1 MSYISSPLK
10 WAGGKGKALKHI
22 LPILEKHKKK
32 VFVEP
37 FMGALNV
44 SLNFQD
50 CEMYILNDLNWDVV
64 NTFDNIRAYPKTY
77 IDGCETLFE
86 EGIEQYERV
95 RDLFNSGDNN
105 DLLNSLFFQY
115 LNKFGFNGLCRYNK
129 SGKFNVPRGSGG
141 NKNVP
146 VDSIILANEF
156 LNNKKVTLCN
166 NKFETV
172 FSNTSEMED
181 VLVYCDPPY
190 VSLNSNFKYTKDGFG
205 LDKQEKLKQLAKDS
219 KHTVII
225 SNHLTPYTDA
235 LYSDADEIY
244 TFPVQRTISCDGGG
258 RKQVMEIIA
267 VYK

>member
-22 LPILEKHKKK
+22 LPILEQHKKK

-50 CEMYILNDLNWDVV
+50 CDMYILNDLNWDLY
-64 NTFDNIRAYPKTY
+64 NTFGMIKYNP
-77 IDGCETLFE
+77 
-86 EGIEQYERV
+86 EQYIEV
-95 RDLFNSGDNN
+95 SNKLFDQGLDYYEEARDIFNSGHLSPVNN
-105 DLLNSLFFQY
+105 AAYFQY
-115 LNKFGFNGLCRYNK
+115 VNKFGFNGLCRYNK

-141 NKNVP
+141 KKNVP
-146 VDSIILANEF
+146 IASIMFTNDF
-156 LNNKKVTLCN
+156 LNNKEVTLYN
-166 NKFETV
+166 NEFETL
-172 FSNTSEMED
+172 FDNISEMED
-181 VLVYCDPPY
+181 VLIYCDPPY
-190 VSLNSNFKYTKDGFG
+190 VSLNSNFKYTQDGFG
-205 LDKQEKLKQLAKDS
+205 LDKQEKLKQLAKES

-225 SNHLTPYTDA
+225 SNHLTSYTEA

-258 RKQVMEIIA
+258 RKQVMEIVA

>member
-50 CEMYILNDLNWDVV
+50 CEMYILNDLNWDLY
-64 NTFDNIRAYPKTY
+64 NTFDIIQHKPDQY
-77 IDGCETLFE
+77 IEVSNKLFE
-86 EGIEQYERV
+86 QGLDYYEEA
-95 RDLFNSGDNN
+95 RDIFNSGE
-105 DLLNSLFFQY
+105 LNPLNRAAYFQY
-115 LNKFGFNGLCRYNK
+115 INKMSFNGLHRVNK

-141 NKNVP
+141 TKNVP
-146 VDSIILANEF
+146 VDAVNTTSKF
-156 LNNKKVTLCN
+156 LNEKEVCLTSLDFEKV
-166 NKFETV
+166 FEY
-172 FSNTSEMED
+172 TSEMEE
-181 VLVYCDPPY
+181 VLIYIDPPY
-190 VSLNSNFKYTKDGFG
+190 ISLNSNFKYTKDGFG
-205 LDKQEKLKQLAKDS
+205 LDKQEKLKQLAKES

-225 SNHLTPYTDA
+225 SNHLTPYTEA

-258 RKQVMEIIA
+258 RKQVMEIVA

>member
-50 CEMYILNDLNWDVV
+50 CDMYILNDLNWDVV
-64 NTFDNIRAYPKTY
+64 NTFSHIRSYPKTY
-77 IDGCETLFE
+77 INLSVSFFE
-86 EGIEQYERV
+86 KGVEYYEEA
-95 RDLFNSGDNN
+95 RDLFNTGDRN
-105 DLLNSLFFQY
+105 DLVSALLFQY

-141 NKNVP
+141 KKNVP
-146 VDSIILANEF
+146 VESIKLTNNF
-156 LNNKKVTLCN
+156 LNNKEVTLCN
-166 NKFETV
+166 NRFETV
-172 FSNTSEMED
+172 FNHISGMESA
-181 VLVYCDPPY
+181 LVYCDPPY

-205 LDKQEKLKQLAKDS
+205 LGEQEKLKQLAKES

-225 SNHLTPYTDA
+225 SNHLTPYTEA

-258 RKQVMEIIA
+258 RKQVMEIVA